1 MTQRTAGTTE
11 LQGCSWAFT
20 GDDFGFWNDSDYDRW
35 NNNCYNFAAGI
46 KTWTFAQPG
55 RAAGQEA
62 QYPGLTCFG
71 ATHGVKDAAFR
82 DGVRDYCDGDNFRV
96 GLAVRSDGQDY
107 HWWRQV
113 TSDPRW
119 GHKPGSTAA
128 RVFDW
133 AGEIIFNPETSHRGP
148 YDVWCGYYYIPLWI
162 TIE

>member
-20 GDDFGFWNDSDYDRW
+20 GDHFGFWNDSDYDRW

-62 QYPGLTCFG
+62 QPGLTCFG

-96 GLAVRSDGQDY
+96 GLAVRSDGLDY
-107 HWWRQV
+107 H
-113 TSDPRW
+113 
-119 GHKPGSTAA
+119 
-128 RVFDW
+128 
-133 AGEIIFNPETSHRGP
+133 
-148 YDVWCGYYYIPLWI
+148 
-162 TIE
+162 